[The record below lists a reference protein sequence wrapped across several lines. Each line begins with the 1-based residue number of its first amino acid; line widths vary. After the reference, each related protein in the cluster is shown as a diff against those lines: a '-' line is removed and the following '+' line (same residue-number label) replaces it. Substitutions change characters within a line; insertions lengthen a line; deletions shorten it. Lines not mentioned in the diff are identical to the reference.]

1 MVSWSGTHRTQ
12 AIPYVLCS
20 GNRDRRPIRLNLF
33 RNSIYE
39 RAVHNMPRDAPFR
52 RRAKGYAWNQPC
64 APLQKGVRSRK
75 CHAFFFHS
83 KLSFAYTHRRSELM
97 LQFPPGFIGKLLL
110 LKLTYL
116 CYRLCHFPL
125 KPHLH
130 THCCCCFALN
140 HSFMRLFTYRSRVVV
155 RPSAAVVAF
164 SAKVD
169 CAGA

>member
-75 CHAFFFHS
+75 CHAFF
-83 KLSFAYTHRRSELM
+83 SFETFVRIHTSEERVDASVPAWLHWETAATEAH
-97 LQFPPGFIGKLLL
+97 LLVL
-110 LKLTYL
+110 PFVPFSLETTLT
-116 CYRLCHFPL
+116 
-125 KPHLH
+125 H

-155 RPSAAVVAF
+155 GPSAAVVAF